1 HSDEGLS
8 GAPDRDASG
17 HAASGSGE
25 VGGIPK
31 AKLGTLWRG
40 SGGGVMAIPTI
51 SNVPEDVHRALRTQ
65 AEQHGRSTE
74 AEVREILAVAF
85 KPENRVLVGD
95 AQAAI
100 GRKSGLTDEDFAIL
114 ESVRD

>member
-1 HSDEGLS
+1 MPLPLAMPAIVTS
-8 GAPDRDASG
+8 ASP
-17 HAASGSGE
+17 
-25 VGGIPK
+25 I
-31 AKLGTLWRG
+31 
-40 SGGGVMAIPTI
+40 
-51 SNVPEDVHRALRTQ
+51 RALRTQ

-95 AQAAI
+95 ALAAI

-114 ESVRD
+114 ESVRDRTPAEPPRFE

>member
-1 HSDEGLS
+1 
-8 GAPDRDASG
+8 
-17 HAASGSGE
+17 
-25 VGGIPK
+25 
-31 AKLGTLWRG
+31 
-40 SGGGVMAIPTI
+40 MAIPTI

-65 AEQHGRSTE
+65 AEQHGCSTE

-95 AQAAI
+95 ALAAI

-114 ESVRD
+114 ESVRDRTPAEPPRFE